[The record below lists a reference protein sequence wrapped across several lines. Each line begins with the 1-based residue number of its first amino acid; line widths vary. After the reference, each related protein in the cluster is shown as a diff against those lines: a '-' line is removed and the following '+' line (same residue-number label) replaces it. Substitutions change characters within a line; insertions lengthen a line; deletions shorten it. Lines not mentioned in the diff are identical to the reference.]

1 MSILDLYAGEH
12 ARQQIQQHGLQPE
25 QIKLMVGASGGPKW
39 LMLSRLDQY
48 FAQHFLPK
56 VSHPIDLLGSSV
68 GSWRMACHSQRDPLS
83 TFQQFE
89 NLYMDQRYSEG
100 IPPEEITTFIHH
112 VLDHLFTD
120 DRVQHIVENPL
131 RRLHVVAVRNRKLM
145 NGRGKMAQGMGLLSA
160 ALGNTLSSRWVEW
173 LYPRVLISQAGSYRP
188 YVSQPETIELTAA
201 NLKQAL
207 IASGAIPMV
216 MEPTKVEGGMN
227 RWHWDG
233 GLVDYHFPGPF
244 DVDGLVFYPHFFPQ
258 VTPGWFDKGLP
269 WKKARAQDYS
279 NVVMVTPS
287 QSFIDRLPY
296 GKIPDR
302 HDFEKLSDTDREA
315 FWRTVL
321 AETDH
326 LVESFHNMMETDAGA
341 SSVQPIERI
350 L

>member
-1 MSILDLYAGEH
+1 MSTLDLYAGER

-25 QIKLMVGASGGPKW
+25 HIKLMVGASGGPKW

-48 FAQHFLPK
+48 LAEHFMPK
-56 VSHPIDLLGSSV
+56 ISHPIDLLGSSV
-68 GSWRMACHSQRDPLS
+68 GSWRMACHSQHDPLA
-83 TFQQFE
+83 TFKEFE
-89 NLYMDQRYSEG
+89 ALYLNQRYSAG
-100 IPPEEITTFIHH
+100 IPAHEITEFIHH

-120 DRVQHIVENPL
+120 ERIQQVVDNPT

-145 NGRGKMAQGMGLLSA
+145 NGRGKMAQGVGLLSA

-173 LYPRVLISQAGSYRP
+173 LYPRVIISQEGSHRP
-188 YVSQPETIELTAA
+188 YVNRPEVIELSVS

-244 DVDGLVFYPHFFPQ
+244 DVDGLVFYPHFFPK
-258 VTPGWFDKGLP
+258 VTPGWFDKALP
-269 WKKARAQDYS
+269 WKKARPQDYS
-279 NVVMVTPS
+279 NVVMITPS

-302 HDFEKLSDTDREA
+302 YDFEKLSDDARED
-315 FWRTVL
+315 FWGTVL
-321 AETDH
+321 KETDH
-326 LVESFHNMMETDAGA
+326 LVQDFHNMMETDGGA
-341 SSVQPIERI
+341 SSVQSIEKI